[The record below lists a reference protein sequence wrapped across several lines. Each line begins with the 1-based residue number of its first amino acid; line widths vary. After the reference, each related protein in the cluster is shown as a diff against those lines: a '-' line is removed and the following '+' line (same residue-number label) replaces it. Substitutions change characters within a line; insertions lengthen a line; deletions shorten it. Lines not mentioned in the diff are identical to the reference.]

1 MKDKMIIVEIRKER
15 TSMELLEK
23 VLDDKN
29 LFEAY
34 KQVYKNKGTSGV
46 DGITVDEL
54 GRYMYLHKE
63 EIKEQIRNRKY
74 KPSPVRRVYIPK
86 DNGDKRGL
94 GIPTVVDRLI
104 QQAIVQVLSPIYEQ
118 QFIETSFGFRPNRS
132 CEMAIIKLLEYF
144 NDGYTWI
151 VDIDLQ
157 KFFDTVCHDKLI
169 SIIMKTIHDGELV
182 SLIRKY
188 LVSGVMEN
196 GVVSPTK
203 VGTPQGG
210 NLSPLLSN
218 IVLNELDKELE
229 KRGLRFTRYAD
240 DCIIVVQS
248 EKAANRVME
257 SITKFIEKK
266 LGLKVNVE
274 KSKVA
279 RPNQIKYLGF
289 GFYYTKTGKIK
300 PKPHLKSIQ
309 KFKRNLKQLTKRSW
323 SISLSD
329 RIIKLNQVIRGWINY
344 FRIAD
349 MKTHMSNISEHLRRR
364 IRCIIWK
371 QWKTCEHRYKCL
383 LKLGVSKEKARRTSY
398 SRASYWHNSMS
409 IVVSVAISNERLK
422 RKGLVFPLDHYLKVH
437 TVI

>member
-1 MKDKMIIVEIRKER
+1 MTNVEIRKER

-46 DGITVDEL
+46 DGVTVDEL
-54 GRYMYLHKE
+54 GYYMFKHKE
-63 EIKEQIRNRKY
+63 EIKEQIRTRKY

-86 DNGDKRGL
+86 ENGDKRGL

-104 QQAIVQVLSPIYEQ
+104 QQAIVQVLSPIYER
-118 QFIETSFGFRPNRS
+118 QFSETSYGFRPNRS

-144 NDGYTWI
+144 NDGYTWV

-169 SIIMKTIHDGELV
+169 SIIMKTVHDGELV

-218 IVLNELDKELE
+218 IMLNELDKELE

-266 LGLKVNVE
+266 LGLKVNAD

-279 RPNQIKYLGF
+279 RPNQIKYLGY
-289 GFYYTKTGKIK
+289 GFYYTKTGIIK
-300 PKPHLKSIQ
+300 PKPHLKSIL
-309 KFKRNLKQLTKRSW
+309 KFKRKLKQLTKRSW
-323 SISLSD
+323 SISLD
-329 RIIKLNQVIRGWINY
+329 ERIVKLNQVIRGWINY

-349 MKTHMSNISEHLRRR
+349 MKTYMNNISEHLRRR

-383 LKLGVSKEKARRTSY
+383 LKLGVSRNKARRTSY

-422 RKGLVFPLDHYLKVH
+422 RKGLVMPLDHYLKVH
-437 TVI
+437 TMI